1 MNEQLIKLSVELL
14 KEKGIHF
21 DRGLTNSEITEIE
34 TLFGINFPLDL
45 KLFLQT
51 GFPISKDFAN
61 WRLALTD
68 DTEKKNITNLLNWPL
83 DGMLFD
89 IDNNSFWVKDWGTK
103 PESQEEQHRIAEKN
117 YLLYPKLIPIYSHRF
132 IPSRPLEV
140 DNPIISVYQMDI
152 IYYGYDLLSYFEH
165 EFEIELPETYTP
177 PEQPKKI
184 EFWDL
189 VIENA
194 GDPF

>member
-1 MNEQLIKLSVELL
+1 MDEQLIKLSVELL
-14 KEKGIHF
+14 KEKGIQF
-21 DRGLTNSEITEIE
+21 DIGLTNSEVKEIE
-34 TLFGINFPLDL
+34 TLFGIHFPPDL

-51 GFPISKDFAN
+51 ALPISKSFPN
-61 WRLALTD
+61 WRLALTND
-68 DTEKKNITNLLNWPL
+68 GEKEDILRLLNSPL
-83 DGMLFD
+83 TGMLFD
-89 IDNNSFWVKDWGTK
+89 IDNNSFWVKDWGAK
-103 PESQEEQHRIAEKN
+103 PESQEEKHRIAEKN

-140 DNPIISVYQMDI
+140 DNPIISVHQMDI
-152 IYYGYDLLSYFEH
+152 IYYGYDLLSYFED
-165 EFEIELPETYTP
+165 EFEIKLPEISKAPT
-177 PEQPKKI
+177 QPKKI